1 MKKYIYTL
9 YIYKIN
15 NLGEYHDSF
24 VRCDTIMLAGAF
36 ENIRKKCTGICEL
49 DPTHFLVAPGLA

>member
-36 ENIRKKCTGICEL
+36 ENIRNKCTEIGEL
-49 DPTHFLVAPGLA
+49 HPTHFLLAPGLA

>member
-36 ENIRKKCTGICEL
+36 ENIRNKCTEICEL
-49 DPTHFLVAPGLA
+49 HPTHFLLAPGLA